1 MVLLEQPSLVK
12 KTVVQHAKA
21 KHLELERKLL
31 REEILNKQTLIKPI
45 MEYYL
50 KLLNDNHMEEIEL
63 F

>member
-45 MEYYL
+45 MEYYV

>member
-21 KHLELERKLL
+21 KHLELERKLP

-45 MEYYL
+45 MEYYV
-50 KLLNDNHMEEIEL
+50 KFLNDNHMEEIEL

>member
-45 MEYYL
+45 MEYYV
-50 KLLNDNHMEEIEL
+50 KLLNYNHMEEIEL